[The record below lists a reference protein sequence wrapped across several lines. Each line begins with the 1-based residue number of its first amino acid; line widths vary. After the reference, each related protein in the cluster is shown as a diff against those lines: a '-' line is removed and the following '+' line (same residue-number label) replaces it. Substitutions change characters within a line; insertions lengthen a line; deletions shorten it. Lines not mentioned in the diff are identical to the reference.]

1 MVESISMTWRYNEED
16 FIDAP
21 KGIEGFV
28 YLITNLTNDRKY
40 IGKKSFWTRRK
51 DKKTGRRKT
60 KESDWKNYFGSCDEL
75 NEDVKLLGEDKFTR
89 EILYLCPHK
98 KSMSYYETMEQ
109 FKRDVLMTDDY
120 YNTNIEGR
128 FFVSERAGIYEV
140 VMKNDKFCDMRSEK
154 MKDKSYNPVYRP
166 EVRQKLSD
174 MYKGEGNP
182 MYGKKLT
189 DEHKKTLTT
198 SRNKKVSDGT
208 KTWESVVSYLKENKI
223 GHQKYKKQLEEGII
237 FFVKD

>member
-1 MVESISMTWRYNEED
+1 MVESISMTWKYNDED
-16 FIDAP
+16 FLDAP

-28 YLITNLTNDRKY
+28 YLITNTTNDRKY
-40 IGKKSFWTRRK
+40 IGKKSFWARRK

-75 NEDVKLLGEDKFTR
+75 NKDVKLLGQDKFKR

-128 FFVSERAGIYEV
+128 FFVTERAGIYEV
-140 VMKNDKFCDMRSEK
+140 VMQNQKLRDMRSQS
-154 MKDKSYNPVYRP
+154 MKENNPSWRP
-166 EVRQKLSD
+166 EVKQKLSE
-174 MYKGEGNP
+174 MFSGEGNP

-198 SRNKKVSDGT
+198 SRNKKVSDGN
-208 KTWESVVSYLKENKI
+208 KTWESVVSYLKEKKI
-223 GHQKYKKQLEEGII
+223 GFAKYKKQLEDGLI
-237 FFVKD
+237 FIVN

>member
-1 MVESISMTWRYNEED
+1 MVESISMNWKYNDED
-16 FIDAP
+16 FVDAP

-75 NEDVKLLGEDKFTR
+75 NEDVKLLGKDNFER

-166 EVRQKLSD
+166 EVRKKLSE

-189 DEHKKTLTT
+189 EEHKKTLTT
-198 SRNKKVSDGT
+198 SRNMKISDGT
-208 KTWESVVSYLKENKI
+208 NTWESVTSYIKEKKI
-223 GHQKYKKQLEEGII
+223 GFQTYKKQLNEGLIFII
-237 FFVKD
+237 N